1 MAKPLANPTEPG
13 LEDANEYP
21 CLRLHAKKSPL
32 MEEEV
37 SDGESDTS
45 GMKKVLLGES
55 EVLTSDIVIIPF
67 IFVQS
72 MYWN

>member
-1 MAKPLANPTEPG
+1 
-13 LEDANEYP
+13 
-21 CLRLHAKKSPL
+21 

-55 EVLTSDIVIIPF
+55 EVLTSDNVMIPF

-72 MYWN
+72 MYCG